1 MAPLTS
7 NGVVYVP
14 GRTARRTVNTGYKLL
29 ACLGVYSAHAGHDN
43 SGIAERN
50 FRSAVVKR
58 DGCR

>member
-14 GRTARRTVNTGYKLL
+14 GRTARRTVNTGYELL
-29 ACLGVYSAHAGHDN
+29 VCLGVYSAHAGHDN

-50 FRSAVVKR
+50 FRSAVV
-58 DGCR
+58 